1 MAVYKDLQSTSWHS
15 ATACACSPSPLH
27 FTIACARCHHPSVNI
42 CSPSCFLSGPNECV
56 SYANRIADLVEP
68 SPADILNFALNL
80 EYLEAEFCAH
90 SYSLNLPSAVRVAV
104 LPVLKDLA
112 SVDPSTTVGS
122 SPQTPGPSMGVE
134 FPPTS
139 GAATRAFQLFTGCS
153 I

>member
-1 MAVYKDLQSTSWHS
+1 ML
-15 ATACACSPSPLH
+15 P
-27 FTIACARCHHPSVNI
+27 FTFAFHHCVRTLPPPQRQHLLPKLLLEWSERMCVI
-42 CSPSCFLSGPNECV
+42 CKP
-56 SYANRIADLVEP
+56 YRTRADLVEP